1 MCECALRPLRLRPV
15 NPQPDDC
22 ILLQVEFDLAAFPL
36 SLQTTPAAV
45 RSGCIEKYLK
55 KNAAASL
62 AKGRL
67 PSFGQQRILSV
78 ILDAEVD
85 AEVDLMGRI
94 ASKAGPTGEG
104 RHRSY
109 EQHGPFQ
116 NSGSVLGAIRGD
128 LPLPMVAT
136 KDVGR
141 LAEERLC
148 TLTVVL
154 RVDGGAMAG
163 QR

>member
-1 MCECALRPLRLRPV
+1 LVSLPEFKNLDCLPSFLTLERFLILFSAGIHASSKDLSATMLLAGIRLRPI
-15 NPQPDDC
+15 NPQPEAC

-45 RSGCIEKYLK
+45 RSGCIEKHLK

-85 AEVDLMGRI
+85 AEVDLMERI
-94 ASKAGPTGEG
+94 ALKVGPTGEG

-109 EQHGPFQ
+109 EQHRPFQ
-116 NSGSVLGAIRGD
+116 NSGLF
-128 LPLPMVAT
+128 
-136 KDVGR
+136 
-141 LAEERLC
+141 
-148 TLTVVL
+148 
-154 RVDGGAMAG
+154 
-163 QR
+163 